1 LICLTIAVY
10 TKAKLYGK
18 EAGLK
23 TKLTFRMEKEL
34 IEKAK
39 EYSSKRG
46 ESVSKLVE
54 KFFYAVAYEESE
66 ISPTV
71 KRLKGFV
78 KNTKLS
84 EGNYRKF
91 LEEKYL

>member
-1 LICLTIAVY
+1 M
-10 TKAKLYGK
+10 
-18 EAGLK
+18 K
-23 TKLTFRMEKEL
+23 TKLTLRLEKEL

-46 ESVSKLVE
+46 ESISKLVE
-54 KFFYAVAYEESE
+54 KFFYAVAYEGSE
-66 ISPTV
+66 ITPTV

-84 EGNYRKF
+84 EEDYRKF